1 MANQTPNEW
10 PGRAIWIIP
19 WLLTLGV
26 LSLPLWLSPEPILF
40 RDFDINDVSRIVT
53 TMLLISLF
61 LERALEVLISTWR
74 GPRTTELERAVDD
87 AKQEFTQDSAKKP
100 ALDAAQKTLSAYKN
114 NTRRLALWVSLLIGL
129 MVSGV
134 GVRGLQPLVVT
145 ESFAQLPANQM
156 HVFRIM
162 DVLLTGGLIGGGSD
176 GIHKVLQVF
185 LDYTDKT
192 RSRIKTSA

>member
-1 MANQTPNEW
+1 
-10 PGRAIWIIP
+10 
-19 WLLTLGV
+19 
-26 LSLPLWLSPEPILF
+26 
-40 RDFDINDVSRIVT
+40 
-53 TMLLISLF
+53 
-61 LERALEVLISTWR
+61 
-74 GPRTTELERAVDD
+74 
-87 AKQEFTQDSAKKP
+87 
-100 ALDAAQKTLSAYKN
+100 
-114 NTRRLALWVSLLIGL
+114 
-129 MVSGV
+129 V